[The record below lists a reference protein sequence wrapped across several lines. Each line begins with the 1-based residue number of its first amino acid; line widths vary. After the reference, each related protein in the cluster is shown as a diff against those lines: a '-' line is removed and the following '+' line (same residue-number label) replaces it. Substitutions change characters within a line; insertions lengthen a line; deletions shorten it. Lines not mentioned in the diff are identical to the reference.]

1 MNGKDTIF
9 DYLAQILIVWGVSI
23 LSICVLGCWFG
34 EAAQGSSTIFQLGK
48 VGISTSTLLQFLAL
62 AVVITSLKFLFFTD
76 VFIKNLRIMVR
87 TVLMFVCIIL
97 SIALFAGIF
106 AWFPVNEIRPWIMF
120 FICFFVCA
128 FFSVLVSLLKEK
140 SDNKKMQEALER
152 LKGEE
157 L

>member
-1 MNGKDTIF
+1 M
-9 DYLAQILIVWGVSI
+9 
-23 LSICVLGCWFG
+23 
-34 EAAQGSSTIFQLGK
+34 
-48 VGISTSTLLQFLAL
+48 
-62 AVVITSLKFLFFTD
+62 
-76 VFIKNLRIMVR
+76 R

-106 AWFPVNEIRPWIMF
+106 AWFPVNQIKPWIMF

>member
-9 DYLAQILIVWGVSI
+9 DYLAQILTVWGVSI
-23 LSICVLGCWFG
+23 LSICVLGCCFG
-34 EAAQGSSTIFQLGK
+34 EAAQGGSTIFQLGK
-48 VGISTSTLLQFLAL
+48 AGISTSTLLQFLAL
-62 AVVITSLKFLFFTD
+62 SVVITSLKFLFFTD

-106 AWFPVNEIRPWIMF
+106 AWFPVNQIKPWIMF